1 MDIQV
6 FENEGQLNA
15 YAFFDPAYHEKNP
28 LPQPYN
34 EPVQGYFYLVTIPRK
49 LAEHPVEYRMAEQ
62 TWGRICSICSPP
74 ITKPS
79 KVE

>member
-1 MDIQV
+1 
-6 FENEGQLNA
+6 
-15 YAFFDPAYHEKNP
+15 
-28 LPQPYN
+28 
-34 EPVQGYFYLVTIPRK
+34 
-49 LAEHPVEYRMAEQ
+49 MAEQ